1 VQKPNSLLAKI
12 PASLILIDKS
22 YAKGKKIRTGK
33 SMGQIALRALF

>member
-1 VQKPNSLLAKI
+1 MKNVDLGLLF
-12 PASLILIDKS
+12 LRLGLGIDKS